1 MKKLIKNAYDNIN
14 ISQQTKERI
23 LDNIMNEQN
32 LQPTKVTHIR
42 HNRKKLLRTMII
54 AATVTAIIV
63 FSTTALAHTQYN
75 LFDFLYGN
83 KSSDGANTDVD
94 SNISSAIPETNSYI
108 SLQGAITT
116 PEHLACVE
124 WNEYLE
130 SYDPDGTILDK
141 VVADFKKHPDFG
153 KKEGLTYEG
162 VTYNK
167 QYYYQCY
174 TQEMC
179 KKLDEICEK
188 YSLKLSNKLYIY
200 YSETSY
206 FPDETEIS
214 TKNFHKTAETKQ
226 FIKPSNDN
234 FSTNIDRGYIYD
246 NGTFLL
252 EGCVNL
258 KTNDA
263 TWKNDINFQFIRNV
277 KGVLTTTS
285 LNIGDADS
293 YEQWNYITSN
303 GVNLLLIRSEKE
315 FKECIIANLNESY
328 VVINITD
335 RPSDDPEEKQKSKH
349 DLELFAECFDF
360 TAIP

>member
-124 WNEYLE
+124 WKLQ
-130 SYDPDGTILDK
+130 
-141 VVADFKKHPDFG
+141 
-153 KKEGLTYEG
+153 
-162 VTYNK
+162 VT
-167 QYYYQCY
+167 
-174 TQEMC
+174 
-179 KKLDEICEK
+179 
-188 YSLKLSNKLYIY
+188 
-200 YSETSY
+200 
-206 FPDETEIS
+206 
-214 TKNFHKTAETKQ
+214 
-226 FIKPSNDN
+226 
-234 FSTNIDRGYIYD
+234 G
-246 NGTFLL
+246 G
-252 EGCVNL
+252 
-258 KTNDA
+258 
-263 TWKNDINFQFIRNV
+263 
-277 KGVLTTTS
+277 
-285 LNIGDADS
+285 
-293 YEQWNYITSN
+293 
-303 GVNLLLIRSEKE
+303 
-315 FKECIIANLNESY
+315 
-328 VVINITD
+328 
-335 RPSDDPEEKQKSKH
+335 
-349 DLELFAECFDF
+349 
-360 TAIP
+360 